1 MARIVVNSGTPAA
14 LVFELKAGPNHLGRA
29 KDSDISIPHESLS
42 RRHARIDLEQD
53 SAQLVDLA
61 SRNGV
66 MISGLRITAATL
78 RHGDEF
84 TCGSLRCLFLCA
96 ESAIEAEPPVL
107 ITEIDPAKTRPNLAE
122 LLPRAGLG
130 PARRTPLADQ
140 QQAHERLRVLLRVS
154 ELLSSPEPI
163 GSVFRHVLHLAF
175 QILPIDHAAVL
186 LLDDKTGALT
196 VCASHSRSPM
206 SAALTHSR
214 HVVEEVLRRGTA
226 ALFSDVRLEPRFSEV
241 ESITAQSIFA
251 SMCAVLRPREHVIG
265 VLYLDNR
272 TQPNP
277 FGPDDLEFLVA
288 FSNHAAIAIDNS
300 RLRAQLEEQA
310 VVHSHLLRF
319 FPPSAAARILEAG
332 STALETV
339 EAEVTP
345 LFCDISGFTAL
356 CSSMR
361 PSALVELLN
370 AYFEALSEVVFR
382 FDGTLEK
389 YIGDALLAVWGV
401 PFARPDDASLAVQAA
416 IDMQR
421 ALAEINQ
428 EGVRRGHPHI
438 ALHIGL
444 NTGLAAAGNIGS
456 KRYLQYATVGDTTNI
471 ASRICAAAAPGE
483 ILITDSTRARL
494 EVDRF
499 RLAPRP
505 PLMVKGKADPLMTY
519 QVAWELHA

>member
-42 RRHARIDLEQD
+42 RRHARIDLERD
-53 SAQLVDLA
+53 SAQLVDIG

-66 MISGLRITAATL
+66 MISGRRVSHATL

-96 ESAIEAEPPVL
+96 ESAVETEPPVL
-107 ITEIDPAKTRPNLAE
+107 IREIDPAQTRTDLAE

-130 PARRTPLADQ
+130 PARPTPRADP

-154 ELLSSPEPI
+154 ELLSSPDPI

-186 LLDDKTGALT
+186 LVDDKTGELT
-196 VCASHSRSPM
+196 VCASHSRSAT
-206 SAALTHSR
+206 SSLTHSR

-226 ALFSDVRLEPRFSEV
+226 ALFSDVRLEPRFSDA
-241 ESITAQSIFA
+241 ESITTQSIFA
-251 SMCAVLRPREHVIG
+251 SMCAVLRPRDQVIG

-272 TQPNP
+272 THPNP
-277 FGPDDLEFLVA
+277 FSPEDLEFLVA

-310 VVHSHLLRF
+310 VVRSHLLRF
-319 FPPSAAARILEAG
+319 FPPSAATRILEAG

-421 ALAEINQ
+421 ALAEINL

-483 ILITDSTRARL
+483 ILIAESTRAKL
-494 EVDRF
+494 EATRF
-499 RLAPRP
+499 RLAARP
-505 PLMVKGKADPLMTY
+505 PLMVKGKADPLITY
-519 QVAWELHA
+519 QVAWAPN